1 MSSSPEFN
9 AEQLTAARAKVW
21 HQTGEPLLTLDAI
34 REWLATAGLVLFT
47 PRSLQLPTPAPS
59 FVEATLGSANVG
71 PTPSQIE
78 AARSLLVRLVSE
90 GNALPLNLLGIPG
103 ELPDFVVSAQV
114 FSYIFTM
121 RGDKAWKLPPSTT
134 GAVKVSPLGL
144 RVYEVLTERGAL
156 TAAELA
162 QELGRE
168 VTEGAILRTLNELWS
183 LLRVIPLPQQGEAST
198 LWELTTRRFTK
209 AIKAGINAGQPKAL
223 SALISLYL
231 AQSLLATEDEV
242 ETFLSPLAARSRIRE
257 VLHALTSSR
266 QLETI
271 VLEGKSL
278 LHIPG
283 TLPEFPAIEK
293 PEPTEEELAAAATAA
308 ASLEGEGRIKR
319 FTPSADRKPRSDFK
333 GKPARSFGAK
343 PSFGSKPGFG
353 AKPDRE
359 RRPFR
364 RDAASPAGDK
374 PSFTRPW
381 TEDRKPR
388 APRAE
393 GDSAAPKRPYVRR
406 EGAAPGG
413 FAKREGFSDRGP
425 ARKSF
430 GDKPAFRKSGEG
442 FAAKPR
448 FAAKDGERKPY
459 VRREES
465 ASGDRPKRTYG
476 DKPAGR
482 DSFAKFRKPESGD
495 RKPFRRDE
503 GDAPRAAFKP
513 RPTGDRPFSKPS
525 FDRGASRPGGFAA
538 KRPYVRRDDDAA
550 GERPSRPARPSY
562 GGSDSTPRPPKR
574 PFVRREEGE
583 GVGSRPAFKPSFRPR
598 PTGDRPFSKP
608 RFDRAEG
615 GFAPKRPYVRRD
627 ESAGERPA
635 RPAYDGGGDSTPRT
649 PKRPFPR
656 KEGDLAGRPVRPW
669 PEAKS
674 ERSDSRPPRKPGGF
688 GRKPGGFSKRPD
700 SRGGKVPFGGKPGFG
715 KRPAGAGG
723 FKPAARKPK
732 PESEE

>member
-1 MSSSPEFN
+1 VCGSLAASTKGYVLSSTPEFN

-21 HQTGEPLLTLDAI
+21 HQTGEPLLTLDAV
-34 REWLATAGLVLFT
+34 REWLSTAGLVLFT

-71 PTPSQIE
+71 PTPAQIE
-78 AARSLLVRLVSE
+78 AARTILVRLVSE

-103 ELPDFVVSAQV
+103 ELPDFVVSAQI

-144 RVYEVLTERGAL
+144 RVYEVLAERGAM

-162 QELGRE
+162 SELGRE

-183 LLRVIPLPQQGEAST
+183 LLRVIPLPQMGEAST
-198 LWELTTRRFTK
+198 LWELATRRFTK

-283 TLPEFPAIEK
+283 TLPEFPAIAK
-293 PEPTEEELAAAATAA
+293 PEPTEEEIAAAAA

-319 FTPSADRKPRSDFK
+319 FTPSAGSKPRGEFK
-333 GKPARSFGAK
+333 GKPARSFGERAGGSGGTGTRGAR
-343 PSFGSKPGFG
+343 PSTPRTGDR
-353 AKPDRE
+353 PDRE
-359 RRPFR
+359 RRPFN
-364 RDAASPAGDK
+364 RDGASAGSK

-381 TEDRKPR
+381 SEDRKPR
-388 APRAE
+388 PERAGFTPRAE

-413 FAKREGFSDRGP
+413 FAKREGGFSDRGP

-430 GDKPAFRKSGEG
+430 GDKPAFRKDRGEG
-442 FAAKPR
+442 FATKPR
-448 FAAKDGERKPY
+448 FAQDGERKPY
-459 VRREES
+459 ARREGAAPS
-465 ASGDRPKRTYG
+465 DAPRRTYG
-476 DKPAGR
+476 EKPGGR
-482 DSFAKFRKPESGD
+482 DSFAKFRKPEGD

-503 GDAPRAAFKP
+503 GEGSSP
-513 RPTGDRPFSKPS
+513 RPS
-525 FDRGASRPGGFAA
+525 
-538 KRPYVRRDDDAA
+538 
-550 GERPSRPARPSY
+550 
-562 GGSDSTPRPPKR
+562 
-574 PFVRREEGE
+574 
-583 GVGSRPAFKPSFRPR
+583 FKPSFTPR

-608 RFDRAEG
+608 RFDRGDSKPGGYVSKSGGFAGKSRDFSSKPG

-627 ESAGERPA
+627 EGAGSSYGGGDRPERPA
-635 RPAYDGGGDSTPRT
+635 YGGSDSTPRA

-656 KEGDLAGRPVRPW
+656 KEGDLADRPVRPW
-669 PEAKS
+669 PEHKP
-674 ERSDSRPPRKPGGF
+674 ERSDSKSRKPGGF
-688 GRKPGGFSKRPD
+688 GKRPFTPREGGSGDRPRPSFGGKRPFGSKPAGGFSKRPD
-700 SRGGKVPFGGKPGFG
+700 SRGGAPFS

-723 FKPAARKPK
+723 FTPAARKP
-732 PESEE
+732 ESEE

>member
-1 MSSSPEFN
+1 VRLSRRQHKGVRLLSSTPEFN

-59 FVEATLGSANVG
+59 FVEAMLGSANVG
-71 PTPSQIE
+71 PTPAQIE
-78 AARSLLVRLVSE
+78 TARSLLARLISE
-90 GNALPLNLLGIPG
+90 GNALPLNLLGVPG

-121 RGDKAWKLPPSTT
+121 RGDKAWKLPPATS

-144 RVYEVLTERGAL
+144 RIYEVLTERGAL
-156 TAAELA
+156 TASELA

-183 LLRVIPLPQQGEAST
+183 LLRVIPLPQQGESAT

-209 AIKAGINAGQPKAL
+209 AIKAGVNAGQPKAL

-242 ETFLSPLAARSRIRE
+242 EIFLSPLAARSRIRE
-257 VLHALTSSR
+257 VLHALTAAR

-271 VLEGKSL
+271 VLDGRSL

-293 PEPTEEELAAAATAA
+293 PEATEEEPASA

-319 FTPSADRKPRSDFK
+319 FTPGADRKPRSDFK
-333 GKPARSFGAK
+333 GKPVRSFGAK
-343 PSFGSKPGFG
+343 SE
-353 AKPDRE
+353 RE

-364 RDAASPAGDK
+364 RNAAPSADEK

-381 TEDRKPR
+381 DEDRKSRPER
-388 APRAE
+388 SGFSPRAE
-393 GDSAAPKRPYVRR
+393 GDQATPKRPYVRR

-413 FAKREGFSDRGP
+413 FAKRESFSDRGS
-425 ARKSF
+425 ARRSF
-430 GDKPAFRKSGEG
+430 GEKPAFRKDRGEG
-442 FAAKPR
+442 FAGKPR
-448 FAAKDGERKPY
+448 FAKDGERKPY
-459 VRREES
+459 GRREES
-465 ASGDRPKRTYG
+465 GFGDRPRRGYG
-476 DKPAGR
+476 DKPAGS
-482 DSFAKFRKPESGD
+482 DSFAKFRKPGRED

-503 GDAPRAAFKP
+503 GDAPREGF
-513 RPTGDRPFSKPS
+513 RP
-525 FDRGASRPGGFAA
+525 
-538 KRPYVRRDDDAA
+538 
-550 GERPSRPARPSY
+550 RPSY
-562 GGSDSTPRPPKR
+562 GGSNSTPRPPKR
-574 PFVRREEGE
+574 PYVRRDEGE
-583 GVGSRPAFKPSFRPR
+583 GAGSRPDSRSGFRPR
-598 PTGDRPFSKP
+598 PAGDRPFSKP
-608 RFDRAEG
+608 RFDRGDSKPG
-615 GFAPKRPYVRRD
+615 GFGAKRPYVRRD
-627 ESAGERPA
+627 EASGERPS
-635 RPAYDGGGDSTPRT
+635 YGGNDSTPRT

-656 KEGDLAGRPVRPW
+656 KAGDLSDRPVRPW

-674 ERSDSRPPRKPGGF
+674 ERSEGRPPRRDNKPGGGF
-688 GRKPGGFSKRPD
+688 AGKSGGFSKRPAG
-700 SRGGKVPFGGKPGFG
+700 RGGKGSFGSKPGFG
-715 KRPAGAGG
+715 KRPAGGGG
-723 FKPAARKPK
+723 FKPPARKRR